1 MSQWPNINITMITK
15 YRGFNTINQVKKFK
29 LTDLELVKRD
39 LLNHFSIRKGEK
51 LMQPNFGSIIW
62 NILYEPLT
70 PEIQALITADIKR
83 IVDYDPRLNVD
94 GVLVNELDNGLQ
106 VQIDLTY
113 LPGNYLDRL
122 ILTFDSQNN
131 TLTRS

>member
-1 MSQWPNINITMITK
+1 MANK
-15 YRGFNTINQVKKFK
+15 YRGFSTIDQVKKFR
-29 LTDLELVKRD
+29 LTDLDLVKRD
-39 LLNHFSIRKGEK
+39 LLNHFAIRKGEK

-62 NILYEPLT
+62 NMLYEPLT
-70 PEIQALITADIKR
+70 PDVQAIITADIKR

-106 VQIDLTY
+106 IQIDLTY
-113 LPGNYLDRL
+113 LPGNYSDRL
-122 ILTFDSQNN
+122 TLQFNSQNQ